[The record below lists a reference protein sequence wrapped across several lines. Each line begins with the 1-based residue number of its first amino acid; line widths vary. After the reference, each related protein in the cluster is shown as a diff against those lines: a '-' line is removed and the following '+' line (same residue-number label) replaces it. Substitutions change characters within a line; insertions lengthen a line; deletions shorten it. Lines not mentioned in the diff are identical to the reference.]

1 MINKRGKLSVRR
13 ARDERDENRQPKFST
28 VSTFNRRE
36 SSMSTFNRRESG
48 WINVDHSL
56 SLENEEDEFGE
67 LFNNVRSIMAH
78 VEKRSD
84 TEEELSKMRSEIEMI
99 KKMITDMR
107 SELLSD
113 LTSDA

>member
-1 MINKRGKLSVRR
+1 
-13 ARDERDENRQPKFST
+13 
-28 VSTFNRRE
+28 
-36 SSMSTFNRRESG
+36 MSTFNRRESG

-67 LFNNVRSIMAH
+67 LFNNVRSIMAQ
-78 VEKRSD
+78 RSD
-84 TEEELSKMRSEIEMI
+84 TEEELSKMRSEIETI

-113 LTSDA
+113 LISEA